1 MPRVATNT
9 EPLTFEQYLELEEH
23 ELTRHEFVD
32 GFMFAMAG
40 ASDNHNLISLNI
52 ASAARAAARGSSCR
66 AYHTDMKLRTP
77 NGVGYY
83 PDIFITCD
91 DDDKGKK
98 VKHHPCLIVEVLS
111 STTEDIDRGE
121 KLFNYQKISSLK
133 MYVLIRQDKKFLE
146 VYKRNLDSTWQY
158 SILEENGS
166 LEFACADFSMTLEE
180 IYEDVTF

>member
-9 EPLTFEQYLELEEH
+9 KPLTFEQYLELEENQA
-23 ELTRHEFVD
+23 TRHEFVD

-52 ASAARAAARGSSCR
+52 ASAARAATRGSSCR

-83 PDIFITCD
+83 PDIFITCA

-98 VKHHPCLIVEVLS
+98 VKHHPCLIIEVLS
-111 STTEDIDRGE
+111 PFTEDIDRGE
-121 KLFNYQKISSLK
+121 KLFNYQKCASLR
-133 MYVLIRQDKKFLE
+133 MYVLVRQDKKFLE
-146 VYKRNLDSTWQY
+146 IYKRNLEGKWEY
-158 SILEENGS
+158 SILEEDGS
-166 LEFACADFSMTLEE
+166 LEFACAGFTMTLDE
-180 IYEDVTF
+180 IYEDVIF